1 MTERPPVFTD
11 ERGTL
16 LPIELDDVPFAVR
29 RVFVVHGAEDA
40 PPRGGHVVPC
50 DELVVLVCG
59 SATFRVGCGEDER
72 TVLLGDQGQQVLLRP
87 GEHVTYE
94 LDGPGSAILV
104 LASEPFRPKDER

>member
-16 LPIELDDVPFAVR
+16 LPIELDEVPFAVR
-29 RVFVVHGAEDA
+29 RVFVVHGAADA

-59 SATFRVGCGEDER
+59 SATFQVRCGESER
-72 TVLLGDQGQQVLLRP
+72 TVPLTERGERILLRP
-87 GEHVTYE
+87 GDHVAYE
-94 LDGPGSAILV
+94 LDGPASAILV